1 MQRRHVLKL
10 AALLAGLPWLRQ
22 KAVAAESFSFDRLIE
37 RARSL
42 AAKPYVPRGDER
54 PPQLAALSWDDYQRI
69 RFRPERALWADFDL
83 PFRAQFAHLGI
94 FFTKRVRLHEVVG
107 EEAKEIEF
115 DPSLF
120 DYGRVQITPP
130 LPHDLGFAGF
140 RIHHHTDFEPD
151 VAVFQGASYFR
162 AVDSRN
168 QYGMSARGIA
178 IDTGLDRREEFP
190 DFTDF
195 WLVRPQ
201 AGATSM
207 RVFALLEGPS
217 VTGAYR
223 FDVAPGETTLFDVEA
238 VLFFRK
244 GVERLGIAPLT
255 AMYQCGENDRRVCD
269 DWRPEIH
276 DTDGLAIETGHGE
289 RIWRPVANPQR
300 VRVTSYL
307 DESPRFFALEQ
318 RDRDFAHYLDDGA
331 RYHLR
336 PSVWVE
342 PLEPLGPGQVMLVE
356 IPTID
361 ETFDNIVAFW
371 NPARAPHPGQE
382 MRLRYRLHWGEQ
394 APFTTPL
401 ARVIATRTGR
411 AGVVGHPEPPRARKF
426 VVDFAGGKLPLLGR
440 DVRPEV
446 ELSASH
452 GWTTEPVLNAQ
463 PSGPDAG
470 IWRVRGTDIFRVA
483 FDLYWQ
489 EPQPV
494 DLRLRLKLGREV
506 LSETWVYLF
515 DPPTS

>member
-1 MQRRHVLKL
+1 MRRRRFLGT
-10 AALLAGLPWLRQ
+10 AAALAGLPLLRR
-22 KAVAAESFSFDRLIE
+22 AAIAAEGFSFERLVE
-37 RARSL
+37 RARAL
-42 AAKPYVPRGDER
+42 AAAPHVPRGDER
-54 PPQLAALSWDDYQRI
+54 PPQLAALSWDAYQRI
-69 RFRPERALWADFDL
+69 RFRPERALWAGLDL
-83 PFRAQFAHLGI
+83 PFRIQFAHLGI
-94 FFTKRVRLHEVVG
+94 FFTRAVRLHEVVEG
-107 EEAKEIEF
+107 EERPIDY
-115 DPSLF
+115 DPELF
-120 DYGRVQITPP
+120 DYGGNRFDPP
-130 LPHDLGFAGF
+130 LSHDLGFAGF
-140 RIHHHTDFEPD
+140 RIHHHTDFGPD

-162 AVDSRN
+162 AVDFRN

-178 IDTGLDRREEFP
+178 VDTGLDRPEEFP

-195 WLVRPQ
+195 WLVRPKPED
-201 AGATSM
+201 TTL

-223 FDVAPGETTLFDVEA
+223 FDVAPGATTLFDVEA
-238 VLFFRK
+238 HLFFRR

-276 DTDGLAIETGHGE
+276 DTDGLSILTGSGE
-289 RIWRPVANPQR
+289 RIWRPVANPTR

-307 DESPRFFALEQ
+307 DDSPKLFALEQ

-342 PLEPLGPGQVMLVE
+342 PLDAWGPGRVMLVE
-356 IPTID
+356 IPTPD

-371 NPARAPHPGQE
+371 NPATPPGPGTE
-382 MRLRYRLHWGEQ
+382 MRLRYRLHWGEV
-394 APFTTPL
+394 APFPEPL
-401 ARVIATRTGR
+401 AKVVATRTGR

-446 ELSASH
+446 EISASH
-452 GWTTEPVLNAQ
+452 GRTTAPVLDPG
-463 PSGPDAG
+463 PSGPAAG
-470 IWRVRGTDIFRVA
+470 VWRVRDTDVVRVA
-483 FDLYWQ
+483 FDLYW
-489 EPQPV
+489 EEAKPV
-494 DLRLRLKLGREV
+494 DLRLRLRLGHEV

-515 DPPTS
+515 DPPAG